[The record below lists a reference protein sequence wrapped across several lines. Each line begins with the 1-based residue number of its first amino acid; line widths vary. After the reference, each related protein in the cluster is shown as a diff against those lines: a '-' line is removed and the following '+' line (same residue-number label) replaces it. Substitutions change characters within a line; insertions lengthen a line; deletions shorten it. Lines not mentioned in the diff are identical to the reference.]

1 MNALIILACTF
12 GVVLA
17 LGLQSL
23 NVNQG
28 KRLLAF
34 CTSFLIGLCNLGLLK
49 IVPQPTSWL
58 DVAAYLLG
66 GPFGILTAMYLHPRL
81 VAWTSRTD
89 ELPASYR
96 IVHGRK

>member
-1 MNALIILACTF
+1 MNALIILACTY

-28 KRLLAF
+28 HKMLAF
-34 CTSFLIGLCNLGLLK
+34 CTSFLIGLCNFGLLK
-49 IVPQPTSWL
+49 LVPQPTTAI

-66 GPFGILTAMYLHPRL
+66 GPFGILTAMLLHPYL
-81 VAWTSRTD
+81 VRWTRRID
-89 ELPASYR
+89 ELPPGYR
-96 IVHGRK
+96 VMGNKP